1 LVGRGRGMQHQP
13 GEEVAR
19 PKRGFVTGRRRASYD
34 AMRRKTY
41 CVEAAHDEAL
51 GHAAAELGITQSGL
65 LNQILDDAL
74 GHK

>member
-1 LVGRGRGMQHQP
+1 MVEQQGPSPTHG
-13 GEEVAR
+13 
-19 PKRGFVTGRRRASYD
+19 KRGFVAGRRRATYD
-34 AMRRKTY
+34 LMRRKTY

-74 GHK
+74 GRK